1 MSRDYAAKVFGFATF
16 GRIYGTLIAVSGV
29 CTLTQPGLQALV
41 HDAFDDSP
49 TPINLILTGL
59 GLIVGL
65 ALIIFVTVKAKE
77 MRQEKSEQSE
87 PGVTDPLLPPSR
99 KTPRSVVRMSTVS
112 EAQDEV

>member
-1 MSRDYAAKVFGFATF
+1 MFRDYAAKVFGFATF

-65 ALIIFVTVKAKE
+65 ALVIFVTVKAKE
-77 MRQEKSEQSE
+77 MRQEKSE